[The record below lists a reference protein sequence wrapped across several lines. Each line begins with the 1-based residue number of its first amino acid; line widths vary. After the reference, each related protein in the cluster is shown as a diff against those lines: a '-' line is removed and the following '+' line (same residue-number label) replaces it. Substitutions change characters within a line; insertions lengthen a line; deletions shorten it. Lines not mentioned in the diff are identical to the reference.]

1 MDNPAGFGGILLII
15 AALAWLVVFVPGYAS
30 RAELSARTSMVRR
43 SQKEQN
49 RNIAPTPQQ
58 RLIRLTNTQRG
69 FSILF
74 ALLFVASLTLGT
86 LSVTVG
92 MPWVS
97 SIVTL
102 LLSLGAIGVSR
113 SAARAA
119 EQLAQSI
126 YVNRERVRN
135 TAARRVSSSKS
146 RDWVPNPLPA
156 PLAQNLPKQQEQI
169 AEVINISSSAR
180 SISSKELDEILA
192 RRRAI

>member
-43 SQKEQN
+43 AQKEQN
-49 RNIAPTPQQ
+49 RNTPLTPQQ

-86 LSVTVG
+86 LSATVG
-92 MPWVS
+92 MPWAG

-126 YVNRERVRN
+126 YVNRERVRS
-135 TAARRVSSSKS
+135 TAARKVSSSAS

-169 AEVINISSSAR
+169 AEVINITSSAR